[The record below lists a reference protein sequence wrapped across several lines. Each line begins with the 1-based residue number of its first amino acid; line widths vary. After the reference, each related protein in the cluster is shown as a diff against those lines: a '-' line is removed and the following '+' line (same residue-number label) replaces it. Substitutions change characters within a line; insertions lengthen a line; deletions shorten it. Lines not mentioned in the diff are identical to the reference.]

1 MVMVAQVFVN
11 QRQVANAKGVRHC
24 VVRCCEGDV
33 GRLLLAVGDLEQ
45 WSGVEWSGDFDDGWL
60 ARWLVLRQSSFAL
73 SQPCKEIYRYNKV
86 TQPAEVTSFLYTHT
100 IAPPPLC
107 SIKNAI
113 HYLRRDSWPTCAL
126 GLCLSPFTRYLRRE
140 M

>member
-1 MVMVAQVFVN
+1 MVAQVFVN
-11 QRQVANAKGVRHC
+11 QRQVANAMGVRHC

-86 TQPAEVTSFLYTHT
+86 TQPAEVTSFYTPTPSHRRPFAALRT
-100 IAPPPLC
+100 PFITFVGTLGPLAR
-107 SIKNAI
+107 SVSAYHPSQDI
-113 HYLRRDSWPTCAL
+113 
-126 GLCLSPFTRYLRRE
+126 
-140 M
+140 